1 VRCEAVHTLAV
12 GLLWPLAAISTV
24 GAVAGSL
31 APATAVPPVAPD
43 YLMHFTGYAGIAL
56 VWLLA
61 VVWCPGQGDPSSVHG
76 RRIRAGRVLAAVIGM
91 GAGLELAQHFVG
103 RTAGVRDLVA
113 NTLGVISGWI
123 LWSRVIMICDAP
135 HAARARAIGVSDS
148 SETERRS

>member
-1 VRCEAVHTLAV
+1 MRCHAVHTLAV

-24 GAVAGSL
+24 GVAAGSL
-31 APATAVPPVAPD
+31 APATAVPAVAPD

-61 VVWCPGQGDPSSVHG
+61 VVWCPGQGDPSSVPA
-76 RRIRAGRVLAAVIGM
+76 RRLRAGRVLVAVIGM

-103 RTAGVRDLVA
+103 RTADVRDLVA

-123 LWSRVIMICDAP
+123 LWSRVIMICDV
-135 HAARARAIGVSDS
+135 REKDRQRYVSQ
-148 SETERRS
+148 EHR